1 MLAEVSETGLAV
13 LITAVGGAIFGLY
26 SLLRKTQREQNSADA
41 DAARKTDS
49 DNADYWRRQYEIR
62 CEADDKFK
70 AKLVAQ
76 MDDLYAKHRE
86 SEKEHLA
93 CREEHAQARGELT
106 ALRRDLASKETRIA
120 ELERLLGGRQ

>member
-1 MLAEVSETGLAV
+1 MLAEVSETGIAV

-26 SLLRKTQREQNSADA
+26 ALLRKTQREQNSADA

-106 ALRRDLASKETRIA
+106 ALRRDLAAKETRIA